1 MDTTITLLGI
11 PAFCLWQW
19 RGGGLL
25 MSITNLP
32 AFFDMNYT
40 DKDGKMTND
49 SYLYNDQ
56 TFQVLNLLIN
66 MFNGFVQTNTT
77 AESALQAVGI
87 NPPALIGVA
96 APSFTT
102 AQITAIEPFVSN
114 GAIWFNTNLAKLQVK
129 TASGTVQ
136 TITST

>member
-1 MDTTITLLGI
+1 MTIT
-11 PAFCLWQW
+11 
-19 RGGGLL
+19 
-25 MSITNLP
+25 TLP
-32 AFFDMNYT
+32 AFFDMQYT

-66 MFNGFVQTNTT
+66 MFNGVAQTNTVDE
-77 AESALQAVGI
+77 AALQAVGI
-87 NPPALIGVA
+87 SAPALLGI
-96 APSFTT
+96 APPSYTT

-114 GAIWFNTNLAKLQVK
+114 GTMWFNTNLVKLQVK
-129 TASGTVQ
+129 TATGVIQ